1 MVKRCLFVTAT
12 LAALVQAQVQ
22 PKVAQRQLT
31 DEVNVVRVAPRFATA
46 IRMPEPVSSVV
57 VGDPSKFLAEHSEKE
72 PALVLVKPVVEEPTE
87 SNLLV
92 TTTTGRHLS
101 FLLRSDGTGAKP
113 VDFVLAYKKSGS
125 FLVEESGVAA
135 HEVSATA
142 PLTKVPTVAPIRL
155 ARREAARV
163 ERDPLDLLL
172 ERQQRAALPT
182 LYGMRPPVPDGKVD
196 RVKAGIS
203 EVVDQGR
210 TVVVLFAVV
219 NPQAQ
224 AVEVMAPQV
233 QLAGKIRKGK
243 LIRRSRWGS
252 SEQLPVKDYRLSR
265 RRLGAGERLDGVVG
279 FDRPNF
285 KQANE
290 ALFLQIGE
298 SGAVDRPALVPIGFG
313 VSAHRKETQDGQ

>member
-1 MVKRCLFVTAT
+1 
-12 LAALVQAQVQ
+12 
-22 PKVAQRQLT
+22 
-31 DEVNVVRVAPRFATA
+31 VVRVAPRFATA

-113 VDFVLAYKKSGS
+113 VDFVLAYKKSSS

-135 HEVSATA
+135 HEISATA
-142 PLTKVPTVAPIRL
+142 PLTEVPTVAPISL
-155 ARREAARV
+155 SRREATRV

-182 LYGMRPPVPDGKVD
+182 LYGMRPPVPDGKGD

-219 NPQAQ
+219 NPQAH

-265 RRLGAGERLDGVVG
+265 RRLGAGERLDGVVV

-313 VSAHRKETQDGQ
+313 VSAHRRETQDGQ

>member
-182 LYGMRPPVPDGKVD
+182 LYGMRPPVPDGKGD

-219 NPQAQ
+219 NPQAH

-265 RRLGAGERLDGVVG
+265 RRLGAGERLDGVVV

-313 VSAHRKETQDGQ
+313 VSAHGKETQDGQ

>member
-1 MVKRCLFVTAT
+1 MVKRCLLVTAT
-12 LAALVQAQVQ
+12 FAALVQAQVQ

-31 DEVNVVRVAPRFATA
+31 DEVNIVRVAPRFATA

-57 VGDPSKFLAEHSEKE
+57 VGDPSKFLAEHAEKE

-101 FLLRSDGTGAKP
+101 FLLRSDGPGAKP

-142 PLTKVPTVAPIRL
+142 PLTEVPTVAPIRL
-155 ARREAARV
+155 ARREATRV

-182 LYGMRPPVPDGKVD
+182 LYGMRPPVPDSKGD

-233 QLAGKIRKGK
+233 QLAGKVRKGK

-265 RRLGAGERLDGVVG
+265 RRLGAGERLDGVVV

-313 VSAHRKETQDGQ
+313 VSAHRRETQDGQ

>member
-12 LAALVQAQVQ
+12 FVALVQAQVQ

-31 DEVNVVRVAPRFATA
+31 DEVNLVRVAPRFATA

-92 TTTTGRHLS
+92 TTSTGRHLS

-125 FLVEESGVAA
+125 FLVEESGVAT
-135 HEVSATA
+135 HEISATA
-142 PLTKVPTVAPIRL
+142 PLTEVPTVAPIKL
-155 ARREAARV
+155 SRREAARV

-182 LYGMRPPVPDGKVD
+182 LYGMRPPVPDSKGD

-265 RRLGAGERLDGVVG
+265 RRLGAGERLDGVVV

>member
-1 MVKRCLFVTAT
+1 MKRIQFVTAAF
-12 LAALVQAQVQ
+12 AALVQAQVQ

-31 DEVNVVRVAPRFATA
+31 DEVNLVRVAPRFATA

-57 VGDPSKFLAEHSEKE
+57 VGDPGKFLAEHSDKE

-113 VDFVLAYKKSGS
+113 VDFVLAYRKSGS
-125 FLVEESGVAA
+125 LLVEESDLAA
-135 HEVSATA
+135 HEISATA
-142 PLTKVPTVAPIRL
+142 PLTSTPAAAPAKLTRT
-155 ARREAARV
+155 EATRV

-182 LYGMRPPVPDGKVD
+182 LFGMRPPVPDSKGD

-219 NPQAQ
+219 NPQAD

-233 QLAGKIRKGK
+233 QLAGKVRKGK
-243 LIRRSRWGS
+243 IIRRSRWAS

-265 RRLGAGERLDGVVG
+265 RRLGAGERLDGVVV

-313 VSAHRKETQDGQ
+313 VSALRKESPNGD

>member
-12 LAALVQAQVQ
+12 FAALVQAQVQ

-113 VDFVLAYKKSGS
+113 VDFVLAYKKSSS

-135 HEVSATA
+135 HEISATA
-142 PLTKVPTVAPIRL
+142 PLTEVPTVAPIKL
-155 ARREAARV
+155 SRREATRV

-182 LYGMRPPVPDGKVD
+182 LYGMRPPVPDGKGG

-265 RRLGAGERLDGVVG
+265 RRLGAGERLDGVVV